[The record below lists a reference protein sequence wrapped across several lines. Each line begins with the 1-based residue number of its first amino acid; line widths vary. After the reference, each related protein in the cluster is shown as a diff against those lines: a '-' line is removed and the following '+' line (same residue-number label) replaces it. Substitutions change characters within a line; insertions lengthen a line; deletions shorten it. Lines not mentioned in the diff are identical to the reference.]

1 MALGKMFGFFGRTGD
16 ENPNAVR
23 DLQLKM
29 GKRAGKKIKEIESRD
44 VIDKG
49 DMIDSANVSTDLG
62 AATAQAMQTGE
73 GFDPNQARAMG
84 DVAANTAAS
93 SSKNILD
100 AIRAGKASQLRNQYS
115 FFTTTGNSAFQQAA
129 NERDA
134 GMKGLGAVMEG
145 LSSLIA

>member
-1 MALGKMFGFFGRTGD
+1 MLGKLFGWAGRTGD
-16 ENPNAVR
+16 ENANKVR

-29 GKRAGKKIKEIESRD
+29 GRRAGKKIKEIESRD

-49 DMIDSANVSTDLG
+49 DMIDSANVSTDVG

-73 GFDPNQARAMG
+73 AFDPNQARALG
-84 DVAANTAAS
+84 DVAANTQAS

-100 AIRAGKASQLRNQYS
+100 SIRAGKANQLRNQYS

-134 GMKGLGAVMEG
+134 GMKGIGAIMEG
-145 LSSLIA
+145 V

>member
-1 MALGKMFGFFGRTGD
+1 MLGKLFGWAGRTGD
-16 ENPNAVR
+16 ENANKVR
-23 DLQLKM
+23 DLQLRM

-49 DMIDSANVSTDLG
+49 DMIDSANVSTDVG

-73 GFDPNQARAMG
+73 DFDPNQARALG
-84 DVAANTAAS
+84 DVAANTQAA

-100 AIRAGKASQLRNQYS
+100 SIRAGKANQLRNQYS

-134 GMKGLGAVMEG
+134 GMKGIGAIMEG
-145 LSSLIA
+145 IGSLLG